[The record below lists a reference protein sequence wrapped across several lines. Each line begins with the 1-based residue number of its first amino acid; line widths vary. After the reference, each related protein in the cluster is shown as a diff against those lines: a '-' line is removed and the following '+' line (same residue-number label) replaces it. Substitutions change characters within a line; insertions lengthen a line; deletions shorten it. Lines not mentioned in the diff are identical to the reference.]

1 MAIIRWNPFQETMS
15 LRDAMDQLFEDSMVS
30 KNSLSDVVPAC
41 DIYQDKDNLYI
52 EIPLAGVDPKD
63 VDISI
68 KDDVLTAKGETK
80 RKEEIKRK
88 DYYRNEVQ
96 YGSFSRSISLPVRV
110 KGDKASAD
118 SKNGMLKITM
128 PKAEEA
134 KPKKITVNLGTGK

>member
-88 DYYRNEVQ
+88 NYYRNEVQ

>member
-63 VDISI
+63 VDIST

>member
-134 KPKKITVNLGTGK
+134 KPKQIEVKIK

>member
-68 KDDVLTAKGETK
+68 KDDVLTDKGETK

-134 KPKKITVNLGTGK
+134 KPKQIEVKIK